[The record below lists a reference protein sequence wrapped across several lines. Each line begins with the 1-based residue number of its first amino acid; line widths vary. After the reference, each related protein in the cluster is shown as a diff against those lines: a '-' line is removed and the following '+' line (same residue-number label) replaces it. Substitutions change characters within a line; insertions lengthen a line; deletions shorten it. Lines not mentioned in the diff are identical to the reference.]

1 MSASP
6 TVPAGPARDATPPR
20 GGRRRADADAA
31 RGSLDRGARHKR
43 RSWLA
48 ATVAVASLAGLV
60 ALAVTKLDPG
70 VVVHALA
77 HVNPGWIALALVLM
91 GAAFFARAE
100 SWYAVLRAA
109 VAGKEIDGVRLELGL
124 DRGCVRRAI
133 LIGMLGSTVAPGR
146 LGEPARAWVV
156 ARRLGKP
163 ACTFA
168 IVVGTV
174 FSQTF
179 LNLLALAILAVV
191 AVLDTAL
198 ANARLEAIAA
208 ATVLPAVLLALIS
221 ASPPMLRRL
230 GARSRRSIRAAA
242 SWAEAQLLRCREGLA
257 VFRQPLPALHATVA
271 QLTAWALQLGAC
283 YTTIL
288 ALRLQNHATL
298 AAAAA
303 VLLAVNLTAIVPV
316 TPSNV
321 GVFQAACIAVLHP
334 FHVDASRA
342 LAYGLILQA
351 VEIFAALVL
360 GAPALLKEGL
370 HWSDLRHRARGG
382 ADRVQ
387 FAPSTATAGHERL
400 AGGRD

>member
-1 MSASP
+1 MSASH
-6 TVPAGPARDATPPR
+6 TAGAGRPRDATR
-20 GGRRRADADAA
+20 LGSGRRRVDGPAPRDRPR
-31 RGSLDRGARHKR
+31 RGR
-43 RSWLA
+43 RSWLTA
-48 ATVAVASLAGLV
+48 SVAVAILAGLV
-60 ALAVTKLDPG
+60 ALAVTTLHPS

-77 HVNPGWIALALVLM
+77 HVDAGWITIAIVLM
-91 GAAFFARAE
+91 GAAFFGRAE

-109 VAGKEIDGVRLELGL
+109 VAGKEMDGVRLERGL
-124 DRGCVRRAI
+124 DRGCVRRAL
-133 LIGMLGSTVAPGR
+133 LIGILGSTVAPGR
-146 LGEPARAWVV
+146 LGEAARAWVV

-163 ACTFA
+163 ACSFA

-198 ANARLEAIAA
+198 ANARLEAIVAA
-208 ATVLPAVLLALIS
+208 ALLPAALFALIF
-221 ASPPMLRRL
+221 AGPPMLRRL
-230 GARSRRSIRAAA
+230 GARSATSVRTAA
-242 SWAEAQLLRCREGLA
+242 SWVELQLLRCREGLA
-257 VFRQPLPALHATVA
+257 VFRQPGPALHATVA

-283 YTTIL
+283 YATIL
-288 ALRLQNHATL
+288 ALGLQNHADL

-342 LAYGLILQA
+342 LAYGLILQG

-360 GAPALLKEGL
+360 GAPALLREGL
-370 HWSDLRHRARGG
+370 HWSDLRHRARGRT
-382 ADRVQ
+382 DRVQ
-387 FAPSTATAGHERL
+387 FAPPIAPAGPELPAR
-400 AGGRD
+400 GRD